1 MTLKRSDGGV
11 RLLLQFQQ
19 RDLSRVVAD
28 EGVLRLVI
36 VSEQGVRAEMHST
49 CYYTADR
56 CA

>member
-11 RLLLQFQQ
+11 RLLLEFQQ

>member
-36 VSEQGVRAEMHST
+36 VSEQGVRA
-49 CYYTADR
+49 
-56 CA
+56 

>member
-1 MTLKRSDGGV
+1 MTLQCSDGGV

-36 VSEQGVRAEMHST
+36 VSDQGVRAST
-49 CYYTADR
+49 LYRLAE
-56 CA
+56 